1 MNEGR
6 LSADAHAILETLSS
20 PVFVL
25 DAQLRV
31 ETVNRA
37 FGDAFGVTPAEAEGR
52 LVYSLGQGAWDIP
65 ALRAALADL
74 LATDDRR
81 RDLVV
86 EQDLPRMGRRIMALT
101 ARKLPHEE
109 GGRERILVALEDRT
123 EAGRAEEAERT
134 RNEFVATLSHELR
147 GPLNSMVG
155 WIHLLRAGA
164 GLDAADVQR
173 GLAAIERGVV
183 AQTRLVEDLLD
194 YSRLVMGKLHLVRR
208 PTDLVP
214 LAQAAAESARAAT
227 EAKAISLQVAS
238 EPGTALVLGDPDR
251 LQQIVWNLLS
261 NAVKFTPRH
270 GTIRVSITRVDT
282 RFHIVVSDTGEG
294 IAPDFLPRV
303 FDRFRQGHGA
313 TPGQPGLGLGL
324 AIVKQLV
331 EQHGGSVHA
340 ESAGEGRGATF
351 TVALPIPALLLETE
365 GEEAA
370 GARIGEAVASEK
382 DRAGRPQRVLQG
394 VRALIVEDDADGREM
409 LAAVL
414 QQHGASV
421 TQATSAREAMRTLEQ
436 TSPDVLVCDIGLPDE
451 NGHQLIRRVREMRS
465 PRRAAIPALALTAY
479 AAATDREKALSAGF
493 DLHLAKPA
501 APADVVAAVAALAL
515 GGRGR

>member
-1 MNEGR
+1 
-6 LSADAHAILETLSS
+6 
-20 PVFVL
+20 
-25 DAQLRV
+25 
-31 ETVNRA
+31 
-37 FGDAFGVTPAEAEGR
+37 
-52 LVYSLGQGAWDIP
+52 
-65 ALRAALADL
+65 
-74 LATDDRR
+74 
-81 RDLVV
+81 
-86 EQDLPRMGRRIMALT
+86 
-101 ARKLPHEE
+101 
-109 GGRERILVALEDRT
+109 
-123 EAGRAEEAERT
+123 
-134 RNEFVATLSHELR
+134 
-147 GPLNSMVG
+147 
-155 WIHLLRAGA
+155 
-164 GLDAADVQR
+164 
-173 GLAAIERGVV
+173 
-183 AQTRLVEDLLD
+183 
-194 YSRLVMGKLHLVRR
+194 
-208 PTDLVP
+208 
-214 LAQAAAESARAAT
+214 
-227 EAKAISLQVAS
+227 
-238 EPGTALVLGDPDR
+238 
-251 LQQIVWNLLS
+251 
-261 NAVKFTPRH
+261 
-270 GTIRVSITRVDT
+270 
-282 RFHIVVSDTGEG
+282 
-294 IAPDFLPRV
+294 
-303 FDRFRQGHGA
+303 
-313 TPGQPGLGLGL
+313 
-324 AIVKQLV
+324 VKQLV